1 VEVEVGGI
9 TVAYYAGMR
18 YVELISSDGGW
29 RAEVRIDYRTGQQ
42 KYYYMITVH
51 IVSQDGRAYLSLET
65 NRKEASA
72 LLRIMRRV
80 PKTEAEA
87 VKKASEL
94 LLVTKGLIGSIL
106 GPALRL

>member
-9 TVAYYAGMR
+9 TVTFYFGMR

-29 RAEVRIDYRTGQQ
+29 RAEVRIDYQTGR
-42 KYYYMITVH
+42 KFCYVVTISV
-51 IVSQDGRAYLSLET
+51 VSPDGRAYLSLET
-65 NRKEASA
+65 NRREVST

-87 VKKASEL
+87 VKEASEL
-94 LLVTKGLIGSIL
+94 LIVTKGLIGSIL
-106 GPALRL
+106 GPALRA